1 MKVFILPITVF
12 PTPLFPSPRNFQCFI
27 SSSYAPNIQVKIAEC
42 CSPQFILCF
51 FDLPSS
57 TSQSNESAIPR
68 EGNLWSSLW
77 PISTSKWDITA
88 FLFLWKC
95 CSCNSNPKI
104 LKTKA
109 NIIKTK
115 CTLVKSY
122 TRMHYLPT
130 LKKKR
135 IIEASI
141 SWKETL
147 LSCAPFWCS
156 QSNSHLECLF
166 TKTPQIRI
174 FSDFLNPFYTVIWIH
189 NRIWTC
195 CFL

>member
-1 MKVFILPITVF
+1 MHLTSKLRLLNAALLNSFFAFLTSLPQ
-12 PTPLFPSPRNFQCFI
+12 P
-27 SSSYAPNIQVKIAEC
+27 PNLM
-42 CSPQFILCF
+42 QFHEKEI
-51 FDLPSS
+51 FDLLFD
-57 TSQSNESAIPR
+57 QV
-68 EGNLWSSLW
+68 
-77 PISTSKWDITA
+77 STSKWDITA

-130 LKKKR
+130 LKKKG
-135 IIEASI
+135 IIEEKEKRQASI

-174 FSDFLNPFYTVIWIH
+174 FGDFLNPFYTVIWIH